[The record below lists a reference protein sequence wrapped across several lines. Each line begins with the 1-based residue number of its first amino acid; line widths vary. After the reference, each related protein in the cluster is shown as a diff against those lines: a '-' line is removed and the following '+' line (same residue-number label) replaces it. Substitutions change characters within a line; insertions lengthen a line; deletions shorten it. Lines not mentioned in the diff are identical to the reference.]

1 MYFIQLMI
9 DWSLDN
15 ADFHKRYFDIRYC
28 KSVVL
33 SCFEIWHAMVFDMA
47 SWEIIEWHGELYWNA
62 SVANRS
68 HIFIMRWT
76 FVFSVR
82 IPKFRRLNAYTQK
95 IRHGSNCH
103 EIALSLATKTMLWVG
118 IFKFIES
125 IKYTLYKNHR
135 IHSI

>member
-9 DWSLDN
+9 DWSFDN

-103 EIALSLATKTMLWVG
+103 EIALSLATKTMLFL
-118 IFKFIES
+118 IFLKDEFVS
-125 IKYTLYKNHR
+125 LYD
-135 IHSI
+135 SS